1 MEFLNQNTPIHLVNG
16 VNIPCIGYGTWQTP
30 AGEVAAASVRAA
42 LEAGY
47 RHIDA
52 ASAYGNEEGVGEGIQ
67 TSGVRRDE
75 IFLTS
80 KLNNPDHGYEQ
91 TKRAFAESLKALK
104 TDYLDLYL
112 IHWPNPISCRNNW
125 EEMNAATWKAM
136 EELYES
142 GQIKAIGV
150 SNFRQHHFEALAK
163 TANVAPM
170 VNQISLSPGLTQTS
184 ICSYCQEH
192 GMVMEAY
199 SPLGT
204 GRILQLEEMRYFA
217 ESIITVLH
225 RSVFVGACKWGL
237 FHFLNLLTLQEF
249 AKISMFL
256 ILSSLMRM
264 FRQLLRFRQVVLREI
279 RIQLT
284 FSVIA
289 F

>member
-30 AGEVAAASVRAA
+30 AGEVAAVSVRAA

-67 TSGVRRDE
+67 TSGVHRDE

-112 IHWPNPISCRNNW
+112 IHWQWRHIVRW
-125 EEMNAATWKAM
+125 EQDE
-136 EELYES
+136 
-142 GQIKAIGV
+142 
-150 SNFRQHHFEALAK
+150 F
-163 TANVAPM
+163 
-170 VNQISLSPGLTQTS
+170 
-184 ICSYCQEH
+184 CSWRKCD
-192 GMVMEAY
+192 
-199 SPLGT
+199 
-204 GRILQLEEMRYFA
+204 ILLK
-217 ESIITVLH
+217 SIITVLH
-225 RSVFVGACKWGL
+225 RSVFVGACKWGS

-279 RIQLT
+279 RIQLS

>member
-91 TKRAFAESLKALK
+91 TKRAFA
-104 TDYLDLYL
+104 D
-112 IHWPNPISCRNNW
+112 W

-217 ESIITVLH
+217 EKYNHSIAQICIRWSLQMGFIPLPKSINASRIRENINVFDFKLSDEDVSTIASIQAG
-225 RSVFVGACKWGL
+225 SVARDPDTINF
-237 FHFLNLLTLQEF
+237 
-249 AKISMFL
+249 
-256 ILSSLMRM
+256 
-264 FRQLLRFRQVVLREI
+264 
-279 RIQLT
+279 
-284 FSVIA
+284 
-289 F
+289 

>member
-30 AGEVAAASVRAA
+30 AGEVAAVSVRAA

-217 ESIITVLH
+217 EKYNHSIAQICIRWSLQMGFIPLPKSINASRIRENINVFDFKLSDEDVSTIASIQSG
-225 RSVFVGACKWGL
+225 SVARDPDTINF
-237 FHFLNLLTLQEF
+237 
-249 AKISMFL
+249 
-256 ILSSLMRM
+256 
-264 FRQLLRFRQVVLREI
+264 
-279 RIQLT
+279 
-284 FSVIA
+284 
-289 F
+289 